1 MLFSRFGAALAAA
14 AAALFT
20 TALAQVNQTQSTFVA
35 VDGQLS
41 FGIIAPA
48 DEDETIYFTLR
59 VHRSR
64 AWGAVGLGSSSMAN
78 SLILMIYEDA
88 LSENVTFSPRLATG
102 TFEPAYLPGLRIETL
117 NGTGLDNTHMTL
129 SARCT
134 EGCRSWS
141 GGVLDPSSAA
151 FDAIYA
157 LGPREALRSDQPD
170 AWLPMHREYGSLRID
185 LARTGNSTGAPILTS
200 RSRTEGATA
209 GAAGNYRREWKST
222 FHAVSMVVVFVGM
235 LPAGALMI
243 QLGHWARLHAMNQV
257 LALLLFL
264 VGAGLGMATS
274 PNFQR
279 SRLFRS
285 PHQILGIVIMIF
297 LLAQFVLGFLHHRQ
311 WKQTKQ
317 PTKLAV
323 PHRWLGRV
331 IMLMGIVNAFL
342 GFRFALNGFYNYIL
356 TGLVIAVAGLA
367 LVLIFGKR
375 WIRKVKGD
383 SKNDGTG
390 PFQDGHGMAAHH
402 AEPWR
407 QAGGAAPGAGFE
419 APSYANP
426 PAYQSRNLY
435 PQGQQI
441 PMGDMGGRP
450 KERSAVTTTDLGPAQ
465 APRDMV

>member
-1 MLFSRFGAALAAA
+1 MLFSRFGAVLAAA
-14 AAALFT
+14 ACLFT
-20 TALAQVNQTQSTFVA
+20 TAAAQTNQTQSTFVA
-35 VDGQLS
+35 VDGQLA
-41 FGIIAPA
+41 FGIITPA
-48 DEDETIYFTLR
+48 DEEALYFTLR

-64 AWGAVGLGSSSMAN
+64 AWGAVGLGSASMAG

-88 LSENVTFSPRLATG
+88 VSENVIFSPRLATG
-102 TFEPAYLPGLRIETL
+102 TFEPAYLPGLQLEAL
-117 NGTGLDNTHMTL
+117 NGTGLDGSYMTL

-134 EGCRSWS
+134 KGCLSWA
-141 GGVLDPSSAA
+141 GGALEPASKAQ
-151 FDAIYA
+151 DAIYA

-170 AWLPMHREYGSLRID
+170 AWLPMHREFGSFRLD
-185 LARTGNSTGAPILTS
+185 LARTGNSTGAPVLT
-200 RSRTEGATA
+200 RSARTEGAVA

-222 FHAVSMVVVFVGM
+222 FHAASMVVVFIGM

-279 SRLFRS
+279 SRKFRS
-285 PHQILGIVIMIF
+285 PHQIFGIIILIF
-297 LLAQFVLGFLHHRQ
+297 FLAQFVIGFLHHRQ

-317 PTKLAV
+317 PTKLAI
-323 PHRWLGRV
+323 PHRWLGRG

-342 GFRFALNGFYNYIL
+342 GFKFALNGFYNYIL
-356 TGLVIAVAGLA
+356 TGLVIAVVGLA

-375 WIRKVKGD
+375 WIRKIKGD
-383 SKNDGTG
+383 SGDDGTG
-390 PFQDGHGMAAHH
+390 PFNGGHAMAAHH

-407 QAGGAAPGAGFE
+407 QRVGAASGPGFE

-435 PQGQQI
+435 PQGAQI

-450 KERSAVTTTDLGPAQ
+450 KERAGVSTTDMGPVQ